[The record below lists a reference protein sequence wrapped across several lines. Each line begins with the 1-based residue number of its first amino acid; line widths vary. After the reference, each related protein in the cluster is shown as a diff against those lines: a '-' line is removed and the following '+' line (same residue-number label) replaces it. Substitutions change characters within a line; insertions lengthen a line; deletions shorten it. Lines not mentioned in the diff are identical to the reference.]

1 MKESRIEMS
10 DEAFFIFCDKKSGV
24 LQFRLAEQAHD
35 RVAALIAIQC
45 LQRGYRA
52 DELTVL
58 IPANR
63 KVVANLLAKAGKLL
77 RNAQVEGDRYKLSSR
92 QREVLAAITRH
103 EANKEIAKN
112 LNIRVRTVKFHISAL
127 LAKFGVDNRTALAN
141 RAAGMLRIHV
151 GEIPYPT
158 RIIHKA

>member
-58 IPANR
+58 VPANR
-63 KVVANLLAKAGKLL
+63 KVVANLPSQGREA
-77 RNAQVEGDRYKLSSR
+77 AQGRPSGGGP
-92 QREVLAAITRH
+92 I
-103 EANKEIAKN
+103 
-112 LNIRVRTVKFHISAL
+112 
-127 LAKFGVDNRTALAN
+127 
-141 RAAGMLRIHV
+141 
-151 GEIPYPT
+151 
-158 RIIHKA
+158 